1 MNTPLV
7 IIMAAGL
14 GKRMNSDLPKVLHRI
29 NDVPMIV
36 KIIREA
42 LLLSP
47 MRIFVVVG
55 KYRDIIESTIRE
67 FIPGNQYIDYI
78 VQDPALGTGHA
89 VKCCIPRL
97 LFFQDFYISYD
108 VLILSGDVPLI
119 TADTMRSILNGVDRV
134 RITAATLENAYG
146 YGRVIQTSDGR
157 FNKIVEDRD
166 CSEEERLCKKVNVG
180 IYVFDVSVL
189 CAYLPMVK
197 NNNDQG
203 EYYLTD
209 IVEIIKERE
218 KIDVEVFEIPAD
230 IHHEIMGVNT
240 QEQLEHIT
248 NVYAK

>member
-36 KIIREA
+36 KIVSEA

-55 KYRDIIESTIRE
+55 KYRDIIESTIQE

-108 VLILSGDVPLI
+108 VLVLSGDVPLI
-119 TADTMRSILNGVDRV
+119 TVDTMRRILNGVDIM
-134 RITAATLENAYG
+134 RITAATLEDADG
-146 YGRVIQTSDGR
+146 YGRIIQTSDGR

-166 CSEEERLCKKVNVG
+166 CSEEERLCKKVNAG

-209 IVEIIKERE
+209 VIEIIKDR
-218 KIDVEVFEIPAD
+218 KNIDVEVFEIPAD
-230 IHHEIMGVNT
+230 IHHEIMRVNT
-240 QEQLEHIT
+240 PEQLEHIT